1 MSTHEDNHGKNP
13 AAWTTV
19 VLVIFGSLV
28 SSIAVVWARPLFFWI
43 GIAIVAAG
51 GIAGLVLRSAGFGQ
65 ETTSRHSGG
74 Q

>member
-1 MSTHEDNHGKNP
+1 MPTHEDNHGKNP
-13 AAWTTV
+13 AAWTMV
-19 VLVIFGSLV
+19 ALVLIGSLV
-28 SSIAVVWARPLFFWI
+28 SAIAVVFARPLFFWI

-65 ETTSRHSGG
+65 ESTSRHSGG